1 MLEIF
6 CRTNVT
12 SNEEYKKY
20 LKRRNYKLAGL
31 FLMGVVTFAVSILA
45 QCFWKVNIPEYIL
58 STYIGLG
65 VGLMVASIVL
75 FIKNRKLL
83 KNEERLRMARVELSD
98 ERNHQISTE
107 ATKIAL
113 MVLIVA
119 MYFVMLIG
127 GLWYP
132 VLMKALCFLIC
143 LFVVAYCAAYK
154 IVSTKI

>member
-1 MLEIF
+1 MLGIF
-6 CRTNVT
+6 CETNVT

-31 FLMGVVTFAVSILA
+31 FLIGVVTFAVSILA

-58 STYIGLG
+58 STYMGLG
-65 VGLMVASIVL
+65 AGLTAASIVL
-75 FIKNRKLL
+75 FIKNRRLL
-83 KNEERLRMARVELSD
+83 KDDERLRMARVELSD
-98 ERNHQISTE
+98 ERNRQISTE

-113 MVLIVA
+113 MVLMVA

-143 LFVVAYCAAYK
+143 LFVAAYGVAYK
-154 IVSTKI
+154 IVSKRI